1 MKHSATNIIPLEPA
15 RPLDIPHGT
24 VIGTIASVEPDSPPL
39 VEYAEHA
46 GAPVAARTT
55 VPVSPGD
62 AGRQAVLLFERND
75 PERPIIIGLLDPP
88 ASRSDPSPI
97 STPGSIQDV
106 LVDGE
111 RIIFQGKREII
122 LRCGEG
128 SIILRADGKV
138 IIKGVRVTSRA
149 RTENAIKGGS
159 VRIN

>member
-1 MKHSATNIIPLEPA
+1 MKNSAVNIIPLESP
-15 RPLDIPHGT
+15 RPIDPPS
-24 VIGTIASVEPDSPPL
+24 GTIVGTITPFQPDSPPQ
-39 VEYAEHA
+39 VEYEECA
-46 GAPVAARTT
+46 GTPVAARTT
-55 VPVSPGD
+55 VPIVPDD

-75 PERPIIIGLLDPP
+75 PTRPIIIGLLNPP
-88 ASRSDPSPI
+88 AARSGASSI
-97 STPGSIQDV
+97 STPGTIQDV

-138 IIKGVRVTSRA
+138 IIKGVRITSRA
-149 RTENAIKGGS
+149 RAENAIKGGS